1 MPYLLQTTASIR
13 RDGVR
18 HDQARF
24 REASHV
30 GGISERGKEIKRRR
44 HRRKKLTHL
53 ARRLKKAT
61 VSEKS
66 VITAKLRRLTPGAEV
81 IIDAWQLRESD
92 R

>member
-1 MPYLLQTTASIR
+1 M
-13 RDGVR
+13 
-18 HDQARF
+18 
-24 REASHV
+24 

-44 HRRKKLTHL
+44 HRRKKLTQL

-61 VSEKS
+61 VSEKG
-66 VITAKLRRLTPGAEV
+66 VIAAKVRRLTPGAEV